1 MCVVRV
7 TEDWVFLQRWGL
19 SRPCA
24 TSRPSILAVVPRTT
38 AVAPV
43 NVSWPRVAKV
53 YVRRAS
59 FSRPPRVLTCASG
72 TGRRSVCACRAVCVR
87 VLRPRPPRTP
97 RGGQGERV
105 AAPGGARVVCVRLS
119 LPPYVGGSLWTPGP
133 PTGGWTWH
141 IAAGAANCVDA
152 QPFDDVVAAATGEL
166 EEGGHHARASPRAAS
181 SPAGACSCL
190 WVCSR
195 ASSFLLVRQVVVTFR
210 CGCCVCGG
218 GVVAAC
224 LCAADV
230 ECGSV
235 TGSPQCALLASVLSD
250 AVPLQSFDMEWP
262 FDELFDVDFP
272 LDLSHLAGPAAH

>member
-1 MCVVRV
+1 MCCPCDGGLGFPPAVGVVSSLRDV
-7 TEDWVFLQRWGL
+7 TALHSCRGAAYN
-19 SRPCA
+19 C
-24 TSRPSILAVVPRTT
+24 
-38 AVAPV
+38 
-43 NVSWPRVAKV
+43 
-53 YVRRAS
+53 
-59 FSRPPRVLTCASG
+59 
-72 TGRRSVCACRAVCVR
+72 RRSRQRVVAARGEGLREACLVFTAPQGVDLREWDGASERVCMSCRVCAC
-87 VLRPRPPRTP
+87 
-97 RGGQGERV
+97 V
-105 AAPGGARVVCVRLS
+105 APSSTAHAAWWAGGAGGCARWGSGGVCAVIVAPICRWF
-119 LPPYVGGSLWTPGP
+119 VMDTWP